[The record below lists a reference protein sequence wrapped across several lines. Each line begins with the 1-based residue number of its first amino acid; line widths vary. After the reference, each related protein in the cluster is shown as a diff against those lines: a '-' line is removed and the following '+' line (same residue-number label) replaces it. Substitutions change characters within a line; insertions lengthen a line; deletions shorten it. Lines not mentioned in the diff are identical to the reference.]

1 MEADTA
7 DFHMTLFFHEG
18 CQPCKLHGWHPSWKK
33 SVSPASALLSWRQP
47 AKDANR
53 LRVGGVLLRSP
64 GAPSDSGMQRVL
76 FCHLRGQKC
85 NLLAPAGNSE
95 NWADMLSW
103 HGSTK
108 QEHPKE
114 GHHGPSAQ
122 QLFEQSPGRRQGAP
136 ETRKPSKKMC
146 PKTQAVLG
154 CTSSA
159 NAIPRRQRH
168 IPGRCLPRA
177 R

>member
-1 MEADTA
+1 MPRNVDLTFRQRKQTA
-7 DFHMTLFFHEG
+7 LPLPRTRPAFSGPPPPRDRAGPDNQQAQRSSPMH
-18 CQPCKLHGWHPSWKK
+18 
-33 SVSPASALLSWRQP
+33 VSPASSLLSWRQP

-64 GAPSDSGMQRVL
+64 GAPSDSGMQRVP
-76 FCHLRGQKC
+76 FCHLRKQKC

-95 NWADMLSW
+95 NWADMLPW

-122 QLFEQSPGRRQGAP
+122 ELLEQSPGRRRREGGKDPNPPQP
-136 ETRKPSKKMC
+136 PIKNSLT
-146 PKTQAVLG
+146 
-154 CTSSA
+154 TS
-159 NAIPRRQRH
+159 QWLE
-168 IPGRCLPRA
+168 GKE
-177 R
+177 